1 MTVRPDEK
9 LTARAYDRAMRGGR
23 PRDIAD
29 RLLLAPASTYLTN
42 TPLLNAADRIKL
54 GPRHRVLDLG
64 AGSGGVAEMLQR
76 RYGLVHSPVALDISV
91 EALRRGA
98 RPLGPEKRVELVAA
112 AATRLPFRDQSFHL
126 VVAAH
131 LFRHLEDETLFRVLL
146 EALRVLKPLGVV
158 MGWEFAPTSSRRL
171 NQLNARLF
179 GARNGEPFRLRGFGM
194 IVPYA
199 RYAGFER
206 IERVAL
212 PLPFLFPP
220 APRVA
225 FLLQKSDDP
234 NVTVPDDI
242 RAARMWAQREAAGY
256 DRMP

>member
-23 PRDIAD
+23 ARDIAD

-42 TPLLNAADRIKL
+42 TPVLNAADRIKL

-64 AGSGGVAEMLQR
+64 AGSGGVADLLQR
-76 RYGLVHSPVALDISV
+76 RYALVHPPVAVDISV
-91 EALRRGA
+91 ETLRRGA
-98 RPLGPEKRVELVAA
+98 RRLGAEKQVELVAA
-112 AATRLPFRDQSFHL
+112 GATRLPFRDQSFHL

-131 LFRHLEDETLFRVLL
+131 LFRHLEDESLFRVLL
-146 EALRVLKPLGVV
+146 EALRVLKPQGVV

-171 NQLNARLF
+171 NKLTARLF
-179 GARNGEPFRLRGFGM
+179 GTRDGEPFRLRGFGM

-206 IERVAL
+206 IERVTL

-234 NVTVPDDI
+234 NADVPDEA
-242 RAARMWAQREAAGY
+242 RAGRMWERRDRAGY